1 MADIARLEGID
12 IGELMA
18 RVPNLPAN
26 NEDDELGAGDLNFA
40 EFDLES
46 VLNKA
51 APLLAVKKS
60 VSILPLTVY
69 SYTLRD

>member
-1 MADIARLEGID
+1 
-12 IGELMA
+12 
-18 RVPNLPAN
+18 
-26 NEDDELGAGDLNFA
+26 LNFA

-51 APLLAVKKS
+51 APLLAAKKS